1 MKMYRARRLK
11 GVSGC
16 LLLFLLA
23 GFSGAAVPIPTVGVY
38 DETTTQSNNVD
49 FNAVFSSGT
58 GGATVVN
65 TTTASTGDGG
75 IYSTIGAF
83 NGGFGAAFPA
93 DAGGGWDFV
102 IQTTG
107 YLPG

>member
-1 MKMYRARRLK
+1 MKMHRARRLK

-16 LLLFLLA
+16 LLLFFLA

-58 GGATVVN
+58 GGGTFVY
-65 TTTASTGDGG
+65 TTTASTAGG
-75 IYSTIGAF
+75 AVFTPNCPFDGAF
-83 NGGFGAAFPA
+83 FAAFA
-93 DAGGGWDFV
+93 SVAGGALNFDNH
-102 IQTTG
+102 
-107 YLPG
+107 